1 MLTFKKKPRESMRN
15 AKRLLEAIEL
25 RKARIGILGLGYV
38 GLPLA
43 MAFVKKGF
51 SVTGIDLDRSRI
63 QKLARGE
70 SYVEDVPSEAVRDA
84 VQRKKFEPT
93 ESREA
98 LAHVDVVI
106 ICVPTPLNRAKD
118 PDLSFVSRATDS
130 VQKTLHVGQL
140 VILESTTYPGTTEE
154 IVLPALERS
163 GLRVG
168 QDFFLCFSPERIDP
182 GNKRFPLSK
191 IPKVVG
197 GITPSS
203 TDLGAALYKNVT
215 EKVIPVSS
223 ARTAEMAK
231 LLENTFRIVN
241 IGLVNELAKVAD
253 ALKIDIWEAI
263 DAASTKPFGYMPFYP
278 GPGIGGH
285 CIGVDPIY
293 LSWKARLQGVDIHF
307 IELARRINAE
317 MPKFVVERAVYTL
330 NARARK
336 AVSVSKILILGVSYK
351 RDVGDTRESPAFEIL
366 HYLQDLGAQV
376 SYHDPHVPRLDNEK
390 IHLKSEP
397 LTVKGLKSKDLVIVA
412 TNHSGLGYAFVAKN
426 ARLIFDTRNVT
437 WPTKY
442 AGKVVKL

>member
-1 MLTFKKKPRESMRN
+1 MRN
-15 AKRLLEAIEL
+15 TKPTILNKTAQNLLKALQTHKAK
-25 RKARIGILGLGYV
+25 IGILGLGYV

-43 MAFVKKGF
+43 TAFVKKGF
-51 SVTGIDLDRSRI
+51 SVTGIDLDKKRVET
-63 QKLARGE
+63 LAKGK
-70 SYVEDVPSEAVRDA
+70 SYVEDVASQDIYQAVK
-84 VQRKKFEPT
+84 QGKFEPT
-93 ESREA
+93 DSPDA

-118 PDLSFVSRATDS
+118 PDLSYVSKATDS

-140 VILESTTYPGTTEE
+140 IILESTTYPGTTEE

-182 GNKRFPLSK
+182 GNKRFPLNK

-203 TDLGAALYKNVT
+203 TQLGAALYRNVT

-241 IGLVNELAKVAD
+241 IGLVNEIARVAD
-253 ALKIDIWEAI
+253 ALKVDIWEAI
-263 DAASTKPFGYMPFYP
+263 DAASSKPFGYMPFYP

-293 LSWKARLQGVDIHF
+293 LSWKARIQGVDIHF

-317 MPKFVVERAVYTL
+317 MPRFVVERLVHTL
-330 NARARK
+330 NARAHK
-336 AVSVSKILILGVSYK
+336 AVSVSKILILGISYK
-351 RDVGDTRESPAFEIL
+351 RDVSDTRESPAFEIL
-366 HYLQDLGAQV
+366 HGLEGLGAKLT
-376 SYHDPHVPRLDNEK
+376 YHDPFVPEIDHDNLGL
-390 IHLKSEP
+390 HSEP
-397 LTVKGLKSKDLVIVA
+397 LTAKGLKSKDLVVVT
-412 TNHSGLGYAFVAKN
+412 TNHSSVDYEFVAKN
-426 ARLIFDTRNVT
+426 ARLIFDTRNVN
-437 WPTKY
+437 WPSKY
-442 AGKVVKL
+442 AEKVVKL